1 MRSALAAVAVATLI
15 APAQASAALTVRNEL
30 TMTRPDASV
39 VAFPQKVRVWCGRWD
54 GDVPERAL
62 HVLVGGRHGRWELR
76 AVIADVRRDPVV
88 EWPNSFV
95 FDEPVG
101 ADLFAAQ
108 GGNELS
114 SAEEEARG
122 RIVVDRVRCGRRLAV
137 RFHVDGV
144 LGSEFFEGDEWTVRG
159 SFSARR

>member
-1 MRSALAAVAVATLI
+1 MRRSLFALAALLI
-15 APAQASAALTVRNEL
+15 APADASAVLTVRNEI
-30 TMTRPDASV
+30 TMTRPDGSA

-54 GDVPERAL
+54 GDAPERAV
-62 HVLVGGRHGRWELR
+62 HVRVGGRHGHWELR
-76 AVIADVRRDPVV
+76 AVIADVRRTPVV
-88 EWPNSFV
+88 ELPNSFV
-95 FDEPVG
+95 FDEPDG

-114 SAEEEARG
+114 SSEEESSG
-122 RIVVDRVRCGRRLAV
+122 RIVIDRVRCGRRLAV